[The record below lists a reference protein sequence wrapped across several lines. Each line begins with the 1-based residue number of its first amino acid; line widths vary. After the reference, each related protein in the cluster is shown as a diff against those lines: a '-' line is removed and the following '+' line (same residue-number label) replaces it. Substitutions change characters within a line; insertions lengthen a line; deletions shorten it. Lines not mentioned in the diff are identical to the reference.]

1 MANISYR
8 TNKNGEVSARIRISK
23 GYDYTGKQ
31 IYCTKTIRYPS
42 NWTQEKI
49 RKEAEKEALRY
60 EELCKNA
67 DSAHKRKKFHVVA
80 DEYLALIEKSN
91 DMRTNSLQRMIDCKE
106 RTYKAIGHIYM
117 DKLSHSDIQSF
128 ITSLGEDGVNKK
140 TQGGLSTKTQKHY
153 LTFIRNVYAYAKS
166 KEMVVKDNI
175 CNYIKV
181 TKKPPAKKKPYTLDE
196 VGLIFNTILSEA
208 PLKYRLFFNIA
219 AYTGMRRGEILGL
232 EFSDFDR
239 DGVYKVKRSMSYNKK
254 RGTYTGE
261 VKTEES
267 ERVLKLP
274 KRIMNDIYLLKAEHQ
289 RMKKLSGDLWTE
301 NNRLFTQDNGK
312 PMHPNTPYNWLSRQ
326 MKAKGLGEN
335 FKGLHSFRRFF
346 ATEVANSNEA
356 TVFSAKTALGHKKI
370 DTTMRYVTG
379 LSKATEQALKVVSKE
394 LSKKTA

>member
-31 IYCTKTIRYPS
+31 IYCTKTLRYPS

-49 RKEAEKEALRY
+49 RKEAEKEALRF
-60 EELCKNA
+60 EELCK
-67 DSAHKRKKFHVVA
+67 SAGSSHKRKKFHVVA
-80 DEYLALIEKSN
+80 DEYLAEAKETN
-91 DMRTNSLQRMIDCKE
+91 DMRINSLQRMIDCKE
-106 RTYKAIGHIYM
+106 RTYKSIGHIYM

-128 ITSLGEDGVNKK
+128 ITSLGKDGVNQK

-166 KEMVVKDNI
+166 QEMIVKDNI
-175 CNYIKV
+175 CNNIKV
-181 TKKPPAKKKPYTLDE
+181 TKKTTVKKKPYTLDE
-196 VGLIFNTILSEA
+196 VGLIFSTILNKA
-208 PLKYRLFFNIA
+208 PLKYRVFFSIA

-239 DGVYKVKRSMSYNKK
+239 DGVYLVERSSSYNKEI
-254 RGTYTGE
+254 GTFTGD

-274 KRIMNDIYLLKAEHQ
+274 KRVMNDIYLLKAEHQ
-289 RMKKLSGDLWTE
+289 HMRKLSGDLWTE
-301 NNRLFTQDNGK
+301 NNRLFIQDNGE

-356 TVFSAKTALGHKKI
+356 TIFSAKTALGHTKI

-379 LSKATEQALKVVSKE
+379 LSKATEQALKVVSEE